1 MTPIGSYL
9 LSSDITMAE
18 KTSEKTTSIATYN
31 TPVAQAAESS
41 LRPELCPPSRI
52 HIVSHQ
58 KPVAQTRPA
67 AASSTGPPAWRSPG
81 PAQPVSS
88 EVPISTASH
97 ASRRGMSFI
106 PRCGTSKARSYTS
119 WSAVA
124 AAIPPSTKNTIDA
137 VPTTALAVAA
147 DGANR

>member
-1 MTPIGSYL
+1 MIPIGPYFFSL
-9 LSSDITMAE
+9 EITIAE
-18 KTSEKTTSIATYN
+18 KTSEKTTSMATYS
-31 TPVAQAAESS
+31 TPVAQAAGNSF
-41 LRPELCPPSRI
+41 RPEILPPSRI

-106 PRCGTSKARSYTS
+106 PRCGRSKACS
-119 WSAVA
+119 
-124 AAIPPSTKNTIDA
+124 
-137 VPTTALAVAA
+137 
-147 DGANR
+147 